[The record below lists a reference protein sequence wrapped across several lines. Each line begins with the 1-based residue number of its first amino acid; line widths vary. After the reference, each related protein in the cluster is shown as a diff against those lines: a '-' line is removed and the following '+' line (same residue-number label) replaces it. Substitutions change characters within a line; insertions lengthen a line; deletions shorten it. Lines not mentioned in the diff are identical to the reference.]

1 MSPETGLVTA
11 DPSSPPVTR
20 YPFTAVVGQGRLKLA
35 LILSAVSPGIGGVL
49 IRGEKGTAKST
60 IVRGLGPLIG
70 EGQTDQQGRVV
81 ELPIGATEDRVI
93 GSLDLTRVLR
103 DGRAEFTP
111 GLLARADGGVLYID
125 EVNLLADHLVDVLL
139 DAAASGRVTIERDGV
154 SHTQSADF
162 VLVGTMNPE
171 EGELRPQLL
180 DRFGLAVDVSAG
192 RDVDERVEIVRRRMA
207 FDADPD
213 AFAAA
218 YSAAEDELAQQIAH
232 ARRLVDDVEL
242 PTAQLRRIAG
252 ICAHLQ
258 VDGLRGDIV
267 VARTATAHAALRGA
281 SEVDADD
288 VRVAV
293 ELALPH
299 RRRRNPFDE
308 SGLDDQELADALAA
322 GDDAAGPDDTPEPP
336 DGGGLD
342 GDAPTTDGPDGGG
355 PVGGGPDG
363 GGPDGAAADPAES
376 PMPTDDSAPSDPS
389 PSDSTADG
397 SAPGEP
403 ESDASGR
410 PTLGPRPGG
419 VFGAPTDST
428 TTPRMR
434 RLTVAGI
441 GDGEPGRRSAA
452 RSRRGYT
459 VAATE
464 FGAETPVHLFGTVL
478 SAAGRGAEDGRVRVR
493 REDLRGAHRIGQ
505 ESNLVVFVVDLSGSM
520 TARRRLGVVSEL
532 CVDLLRDSYTRR
544 DRVAVIVARG
554 ARAELVVPPTKSV
567 DIAVRRLSSVRTG
580 GRTPLA
586 EGLLA
591 AEELIARGRRI
602 EPQRRPLLVV
612 LTDGRATA
620 GPDAAVRARAAAASI
635 GRQGIDGVVVDCEQG
650 MVRLGLA
657 ADLAAH
663 LRADLIPMDDLG
675 LAALGRSGRPSAA
688 SAARIGSPAA

>member
-1 MSPETGLVTA
+1 MSAEMVSPESLVAA
-11 DPSSPPVTR
+11 DPSSGPVIR
-20 YPFTAVVGQGRLKLA
+20 YPFTAVVGQERLKLA

-70 EGQTDQQGRVV
+70 EGRADSAGRVV

-103 DGRAEFTP
+103 DGQAEFTP

-207 FDADPD
+207 FDADPT

-218 YSAAEDELAQQIAH
+218 YSDAEGELAQQIAY

-281 SEVDADD
+281 SEVDAED

-308 SGLDDQELADALAA
+308 SGLGDQELADALAA
-322 GDDAAGPDDTPEPP
+322 GDEAAGPDEPPEPP

-342 GDAPTTDGPDGGG
+342 GAGPNADGPDGST
-355 PVGGGPDG
+355 PDPG
-363 GGPDGAAADPAES
+363 ES
-376 PMPTDDSAPSDPS
+376 SAPSDDSAPG
-389 PSDSTADG
+389 DSGPDASAAGDSGPDG

-403 ESDASGR
+403 ESDASG
-410 PTLGPRPGG
+410 PPAPGPRPGG

-434 RLTVAGI
+434 RLTVDGI

-478 SAAGRGAEDGRVRVR
+478 SAAGRGAEEDGRVRVR

-620 GPDAAVRARAAAASI
+620 GPDAAARARAAAASI
-635 GRQGIDGVVVDCEQG
+635 GRRGIDGVVVDCEQG

-663 LRADLIPMDDLG
+663 LRADLIPMDELG
-675 LAALGRSGRPSAA
+675 VAALGRSVRPNTA
-688 SAARIGSPAA
+688 SAARIGPPAA